1 MGFGKRR
8 WIFMKKKAF
17 VKNSDEFDRRFD
29 NGEDIHD
36 LIDMSMAKITRPGRK
51 VRLTLDVSEALVKDL
66 DDIRNKIGVDRSAII
81 KIWLHERVK
90 QEKAG
95 C

>member
-1 MGFGKRR
+1 MTEKSF
-8 WIFMKKKAF
+8 A
-17 VKNSDEFDRRFD
+17 KNNDEFDNRFD
-29 NGEDIHD
+29 AGEDIHE
-36 LIDMSMAKITRPGRK
+36 LVDMSQATVTRHGRK

-90 QEKAG
+90 QEKAL
-95 C
+95 